1 VLDGE
6 RVVFSHKSSGSEYKP
21 FINFL
26 HKKYDVRKFGLV
38 NIPHGKDLYA
48 LYYSDN
54 TGARFS
60 NGRIIRT
67 KVLYKD

>member
-1 VLDGE
+1 MVRE
-6 RVVFSHKSSGSEYKP
+6 VFLSKSSKFGSEYKP